1 MSTDVDTGLP
11 PRATR
16 REWLGLAVLGLPTM
30 LIAMDLTVLHLA
42 LPTLTADLRP
52 GNTELLW
59 IVDVYGFLIAGFLIP
74 MGAIGDRIG
83 RRRLLLIGAVAFG
96 VASVLSAFATSPTM
110 LIGARALLG
119 IAGAT
124 LMPSTLSL
132 IRVMFQDPKQQGA
145 AIGAWTGFFGLGT
158 VIGPLVGG
166 AFLELFWWGA
176 VFLIGVPVMA
186 LLLVLGPVLLPEFRD
201 RSVARPDLV
210 SAVMSV
216 LGMLALIFGLKRIV
230 EDGLALESVL
240 PIVAGLALAVLFVHR
255 QGRLTQPLVDL
266 RLFHNSLFGTAL
278 GMLVLATLLSAGLQF
293 LVMQYLQLVRGLAPV
308 QAGLWSLPITLGVM
322 VGAMGGPALAGRV
335 KLSNLLAG
343 GLVVSAFGMLLLS
356 RVSGPSD
363 LFLAVGGTAVLG
375 LGLGPM
381 ISLGTGLIVGAAPP
395 ERAGA
400 ASALAS
406 TGPELGSA
414 LGVAL
419 IGSIGFAVYRSDLAG
434 RLPEGLSAPDADAAK
449 DTLGGAVDTAR
460 GLPAD
465 LADSLLAVARDS
477 FVQGLRT
484 TAVVGAVLALLLA
497 AAAAVLLRNARMPGP
512 PPADEADGDAAGE
525 AGGEADGEAKPLEK
539 VDN

>member
-1 MSTDVDTGLP
+1 MSTDVGTSAA

-16 REWLGLAVLGLPTM
+16 KEWLGLAVLALPTV

-59 IVDVYGFLIAGFLIP
+59 IVDIYGFLIAGFLIP

-96 VASVLSAFATSPTM
+96 VASAISAFAVNPPM
-110 LIGARALLG
+110 LIAARALLG
-119 IAGAT
+119 IAGST

-166 AFLELFWWGA
+166 TFLELFWWGS
-176 VFLIGVPVMA
+176 VFLLGVPIMV
-186 LLLVLGPVLLPEFRD
+186 LLVVFGPIVLPEYRD
-201 RSVARPDLV
+201 ESVSRPDLI
-210 SAVMSV
+210 SAIMSV
-216 LGMLALIFGLKRIV
+216 VGILGLIFGLKRIAA
-230 EDGLALESVL
+230 DGLSLES
-240 PIVAGLALAVLFVHR
+240 GLAIVVGLAVGALFISR
-255 QGRLTQPLVDL
+255 QRRIDQPLVDL
-266 RLFHNSLFGTAL
+266 TLFRNKLFGTAL

-293 LVMQYLQLVRGLAPV
+293 LVMQYLQLVRGLDPI
-308 QAGLWSLPITLGVM
+308 QAGLWTLPITLGVM
-322 VGAMGGPALAGRV
+322 VGAMGGPALAGRM
-335 KLSNLLAG
+335 KLSTLLSG
-343 GLVVSAFGMLLLS
+343 GLVVSALGMVLLT

-363 LFLAVGGTAVLG
+363 LFLAVTGTAVIG

-400 ASALAS
+400 ASAMAA
-406 TGPELGSA
+406 TGTELGSA
-414 LGVAL
+414 LGVAV
-419 IGSIGFAVYRSDLAG
+419 IGSVGFAVYRADLAD
-434 RLPEGLSAPDADAAK
+434 RLPEGLPASAGEAAK
-449 DTLGGAVDTAR
+449 DTLAAAADVAR
-460 GLPAD
+460 TLPAAD
-465 LADSLLAVARDS
+465 GSRLLSVAREAFVNGLQTTAIVGAALAVLLAVAAATL
-477 FVQGLRT
+477 LRT
-484 TAVVGAVLALLLA
+484 
-497 AAAAVLLRNARMPGP
+497 ARMPGP
-512 PPADEADGDAAGE
+512 PPLAEADDAANS
-525 AGGEADGEAKPLEK
+525 LEK

>member
-1 MSTDVDTGLP
+1 MSTDTGTTTP

-16 REWLGLAVLGLPTM
+16 KEWLGLAVLALPTV

-59 IVDVYGFLIAGFLIP
+59 IVDIYGFLIAGFLIP

-96 VASVLSAFATSPTM
+96 AASAISAFAVNPAM
-110 LIGARALLG
+110 LIAARALLG
-119 IAGAT
+119 IAGST

-166 AFLELFWWGA
+166 TFLELFWWGS
-176 VFLIGVPVMA
+176 VFLLGVPIMV
-186 LLLVLGPVLLPEFRD
+186 LLVVLGPLVLPEYRD
-201 RSVARPDLV
+201 ESVARPDLLSV
-210 SAVMSV
+210 IMSV
-216 LGMLALIFGLKRIV
+216 VGILGLIFGLKRIAA
-230 EDGLALESVL
+230 DGLSLES
-240 PIVAGLALAVLFVHR
+240 GLAIAVGLAVGALFISR
-255 QGRLTQPLVDL
+255 QGRIRQPLIDL
-266 RLFHNSLFGTAL
+266 SLFRNKLFGTAL

-293 LVMQYLQLVRGLAPV
+293 LVMQYLQLVRGLDPI
-308 QAGLWSLPITLGVM
+308 QAGLWTLPITLGVM
-322 VGAMGGPALAGRV
+322 IGAMGGPTLAGRM
-335 KLSNLLAG
+335 KLSTLLSG
-343 GLVVSAFGMLLLS
+343 GLVVSALGMVLLA

-363 LFLAVGGTAVLG
+363 LFLAVAGTAVIG

-400 ASALAS
+400 ASAMAA
-406 TGPELGSA
+406 TGTELGSA
-414 LGVAL
+414 LGVAV
-419 IGSIGFAVYRSDLAG
+419 IGSVGFAVYRADLAD
-434 RLPEGLSAPDADAAK
+434 RLPEGLPASVGTAAK
-449 DTLGGAVDTAR
+449 DTLAAAADVAR
-460 GLPAD
+460 TLPA
-465 LADSLLAVARDS
+465 ADGSRLLSVAREA
-477 FVQGLRT
+477 FVNGLQT
-484 TAVVGAVLALLLA
+484 TAIVGAVLAVLLA
-497 AAAAVLLRNARMPGP
+497 AAAATLLRTARMPGP
-512 PPADEADGDAAGE
+512 PPLTEADDAANS
-525 AGGEADGEAKPLEK
+525 LEK